1 MNICIYGGAGVSL
14 ASEYIKATEELG
26 RCLAQRGHGLVFGG
40 GANGMMGAAARGAFA
55 KNGTIIGVVPSF
67 FNVDGVL
74 FDNCTE
80 MIYTETMRERKRI
93 MEQRSDAFVMT
104 PGGIGTLDEFFEII
118 TLRSLKQHPKP
129 IAVYN
134 VNGYFDGLLSF
145 LKQAQRERFIGEGL
159 LPFAVYEKAEPLI
172 DYLEQNIVSQN

>member
-1 MNICIYGGAGVSL
+1 MNICLYGGAGTTLDAVYV
-14 ASEYIKATEELG
+14 EATEKLG
-26 RCLAQRGHGLVFGG
+26 RCLAKRGHGLVFGG

-55 KNGTIIGVVPSF
+55 ENGTIIGVVPSF

-74 FDNCTE
+74 FNPCTE

-134 VNGYFDGLLSF
+134 VNGYFDGLLDF
-145 LKQAQRERFIGEGL
+145 LEQAKRERFIGSDT
-159 LPFAVYEKAEPLI
+159 LPFAVYEQAESLL
-172 DYLEQNIVSQN
+172 DFLEQNVVAHI